1 MSLTLHHFR
10 KEFTYLRLRWFGFL
24 ALLGFDL
31 AVNLEWV
38 FPPQW
43 GESAPLWMQFI
54 PIAAALAALSL
65 IEGCPEDRPGNER
78 RFLGTR
84 PLALRAYWQAALLA
98 GVVLIVLPAALQNG
112 LYLLLSARPFADVMR
127 GMGERAFFIIGLG
140 LWLLP
145 MQALTL
151 EREKW
156 LTGGLSL
163 LVAILGV
170 FGLPILLRLI
180 DEDAPGFDQPPSSWI
195 YATLTL
201 AVVLSLLA
209 WAHHRRPLGP
219 RVRLSAI
226 ALLILGAL
234 LLCLYWPLQTSP
246 LENRDPARVAALTPA
261 FQAPIHLEGLSYHEW
276 SRTPESSGSLYL
288 RSRIYPAAPGIHVVL
303 KPKGARV
310 EQGTLITDDHW
321 EPWRNASRVGEN
333 LRRVDSNLAAFF
345 PERTLFV
352 QQPEKQPAW
361 TGVGNS
367 SSNPFAGLSPAFDRE
382 QPVSVQA
389 RFQAEWWQREKLLD
403 SPCVADTTAATS
415 DVTWTLLETL
425 PHQLMGEKNTLV
437 PKRGAFSLRLRLHT
451 RQHWDRGLATAFI
464 LHSPQRRL
472 AWVGQLETIH
482 DVRGIGTGLARQTL
496 TLGWQDILN
505 YADGEDAKLDPAQ
518 LRLVLISGRHLGES
532 TYTWHAPPIVPR
544 DHFSE
549 SNQRQIRGMIHL
561 GGGRNSFRERFDSLK
576 VPIAQSSEAEV
587 RRHLYDVMVAI
598 LSDWSSNSEAT
609 EKDEEVALTPLFEHH
624 LSYLLDVPF
633 HLWPR
638 VGKDSVPER
647 LLLNHLT
654 DEHRDAVIQ
663 RLAHS
668 PHFIRIVLQRGWTEA
683 ARAYWHDRLIRSTHL
698 PHEFIPLLLAWGDAA
713 SLDRIVTLMSYRLDS
728 SHFDKVPRPP
738 ELITRLRPLADA
750 QFRASTPFANVS
762 AESSHPLRTAA
773 DFGNTEALELCLRQ
787 LSLNGKANRVSSP
800 LPHLLNDQEKRIWMS
815 YEAPDSNTKLFRHRT
830 VADFKYLPE
839 KLAWRVLP

>member
-1 MSLTLHHFR
+1 MNLTLHHFR
-10 KEFTYLRLRWFGFL
+10 KEFAYLRLRWFGFL
-24 ALLGFDL
+24 ALLGFEL

-84 PLALRAYWQAALLA
+84 PVALRAYWQAALLA

-112 LYLLLSARPFADVMR
+112 LHLLLSARPFADVLR

-140 LWLLP
+140 LWMLP
-145 MQALTL
+145 MRALTL

-156 LTGGLSL
+156 LAGGLSL
-163 LVAILGV
+163 LITILGV
-170 FGLPILLRLI
+170 FGLPILLRMI
-180 DEDAPGFDQPPSSWI
+180 DEDAPSFDQPPSSWI
-195 YATLTL
+195 HATLSL

-219 RVRLSAI
+219 RVRLSAM
-226 ALLILGAL
+226 ALLILGGL

-246 LENRDPARVAALTPA
+246 LENRDPARVEALTPA
-261 FQAPIHLEGLSYHEW
+261 FQAPVHLEELSYHEW
-276 SRTPESSGSLYL
+276 SRTPDSSGSLYL
-288 RSRIYPAAPGIHVVL
+288 RSRIYPAAPGLHVAL

-310 EQGTLITDDHW
+310 EQGTLVTDDHW

-352 QQPEKQPAW
+352 QQPEKQPRW
-361 TGVGNS
+361 TGVENS
-367 SSNPFAGLSPAFDRE
+367 TSNPFASLSPAFDRE

-403 SPCVADTTAATS
+403 SPCVAGTTASTP

-505 YADGEDAKLDPAQ
+505 YADGEDAKVDPAQ

-544 DHFSE
+544 DHFSG
-549 SNQRQIRGMIHL
+549 SNQGQIRSMIHL
-561 GGGRNSFRERFDSLK
+561 GGGRNSFRERIASLK
-576 VPIAQSSEAEV
+576 VPTAKSSEAEV
-587 RRHLYDVMVAI
+587 RRHLYDVIVAI
-598 LSDWSSNSEAT
+598 RSDWSSNSEAT
-609 EKDEEVALTPLFEHH
+609 EKDKEAALTPLFEHH
-624 LSYLLDVPF
+624 LPYLLDVPR
-633 HLWPR
+633 HLWH
-638 VGKDSVPER
+638 VGEDSVPER
-647 LLLNHLT
+647 LMLKYLNE
-654 DEHRDAVIQ
+654 EHRDAVIQ
-663 RLAHS
+663 RLSNS
-668 PHFIRIVLQRGWTEA
+668 PHLIRIVLQRGWTEA
-683 ARAYWHDRLIRSTHL
+683 ARAYWHARLMRSKHL
-698 PHEFIPLLLAWGDAA
+698 PREFIPLLLAWGDSS
-713 SLDRIVTLMSYRLDS
+713 SLDRIVTAMSYQLDS
-728 SHFDKVPRPP
+728 WHFDKTARPP
-738 ELITRLRPLADA
+738 ELIARLRPLADE
-750 QFRASTPFANVS
+750 QFAATTPFANES
-762 AESSHPLRTAA
+762 ADSSRPLRTAA

-787 LSLNGKANRVSSP
+787 LSLDGKANRGNSP
-800 LPHLLNDQEKRIWMS
+800 LPHLITNEGKRRWMS
-815 YEAPDSNTKLFRHRT
+815 WEAPDSNAKVFRRRT
-830 VADFKYLPE
+830 VADFEYLPE